1 MPTGTLVEIKIF
13 SWPLLT
19 DFHLNID
26 IFPSPSDV
34 KNSSGLCGI
43 LDGNYENDLTR
54 NDANNTVES
63 NTNDASL
70 EFQESWK

>member
-1 MPTGTLVEIKIF
+1 MVEIKIL

-54 NDANNTVES
+54 NDVNKTVDS
-63 NTNDASL
+63 ITNGASL